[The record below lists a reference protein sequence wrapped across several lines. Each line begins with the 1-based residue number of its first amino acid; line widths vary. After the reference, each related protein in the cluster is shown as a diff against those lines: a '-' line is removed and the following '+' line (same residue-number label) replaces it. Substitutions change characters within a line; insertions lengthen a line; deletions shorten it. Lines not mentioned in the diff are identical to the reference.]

1 MRMLLS
7 GVRSSCDML
16 EKTLEKQRMVSH
28 WGADQDIFGIY
39 REGGF
44 IEVQVLLVRQG
55 KLTGNQ
61 SYSLQD
67 LEFPDEEII
76 GSLLTQFYPGQ
87 RFIPDEILFPV
98 ALEDAGA
105 REEYL
110 AERKGK
116 KVFIVNPQRG
126 DKRQLVEMAAQNAR
140 QSFSERHDQDKAREK
155 MLSELQSQLRLKQYP
170 HRIECFDISTIHG
183 AHAVGSMVTF
193 INGEPDK
200 ARYRHYRIRTIDAS
214 SGGDDY
220 E

>member
-44 IEVQVLLVRQG
+44 IEVQVLLIRQG

-67 LEFPDEEII
+67 LEFPDEEIV
-76 GSLLTQFYPGQ
+76 GSLLTQFYEG
-87 RFIPDEILFPV
+87 RRSFPDEILLPV
-98 ALEDAGA
+98 SLEDAQA

-110 AERKGK
+110 AEHKGK
-116 KVFIVNPQRG
+116 KVTIVPF
-126 DKRQLVEMAAQNAR
+126 LPLC
-140 QSFSERHDQDKAREK
+140 S
-155 MLSELQSQLRLKQYP
+155 
-170 HRIECFDISTIHG
+170 
-183 AHAVGSMVTF
+183 
-193 INGEPDK
+193 
-200 ARYRHYRIRTIDAS
+200 ARYS
-214 SGGDDY
+214 SR
-220 E
+220 